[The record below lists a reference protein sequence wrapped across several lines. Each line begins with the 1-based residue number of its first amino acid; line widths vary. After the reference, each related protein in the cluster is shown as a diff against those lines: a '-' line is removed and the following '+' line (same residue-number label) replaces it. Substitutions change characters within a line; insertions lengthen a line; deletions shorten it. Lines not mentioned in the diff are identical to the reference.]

1 MQRDISR
8 PTWYQTN
15 RPTCILCA
23 GRQLQNDTR
32 AQPKSPPQP
41 PPSSTSSGPLLPGS
55 PKKMWDDL
63 FPSEAGATHETQRL
77 HPLLPQPPPPQQA
90 QPGGGPRPAR
100 RVVAE
105 APPVLQRF
113 GSSSSSGGSDWRAR
127 EDGPR
132 GSSVFGGP
140 SPYSLPLGDIP
151 RSAPASAPSSIVD
164 GVLEGGSPMGSA
176 RDSGPFF
183 RPTTMPRRTA
193 QPGSLHAPVH
203 GASPQPAHGSGAP
216 AAQGGNTKPVAES
229 GGPDQQLTAAQERR
243 ASLPEMAAQPPP
255 PAAQLTGTEY
265 PPLPTLRRPASA
277 TRLQGRS
284 ESATQQ
290 LAADATVEPAER
302 ARSESSAPGAAKPLP
317 SYKAAIWSSRSYSR
331 SSSAG
336 EPQPQHGAWRPAA
349 PGPGASLSQP
359 PAGVARSNSTSH
371 NGGLPAQSATGEHGG
386 LPEHVSGEQP
396 FGDRRAAARPGTQGR
411 SMDAGSRQ
419 MGLRHA
425 SAAPRGA
432 VTQSA
437 GASPRGRALPPYPL
451 GQSLPAAVSN
461 AKGVPYGAD
470 GSPASVAA
478 GGQHDTVRPPTSSF
492 ADLSVAGSPSFE
504 LTTNDFPAL
513 GVQHAVR
520 QPRRGRPALPPP
532 TRARSVEDA

>member
-1 MQRDISR
+1 
-8 PTWYQTN
+8 
-15 RPTCILCA
+15 
-23 GRQLQNDTR
+23 
-32 AQPKSPPQP
+32 
-41 PPSSTSSGPLLPGS
+41 
-55 PKKMWDDL
+55 MWDDL
-63 FPSEAGATHETQRL
+63 FPSEAGAAHEAQRL
-77 HPLLPQPPPPQQA
+77 HPLLPHPPPPQQA
-90 QPGGGPRPAR
+90 QPGSGPRPAR
-100 RVVAE
+100 RVAAE

-113 GSSSSSGGSDWRAR
+113 GSSSSSGSDWRAR

-151 RSAPASAPSSIVD
+151 RCAPASAPSSIAD

-176 RDSGPFF
+176 HNSGPFF

-193 QPGSLHAPVH
+193 QAGSLRAPAH
-203 GASPQPAHGSGAP
+203 GSSPQPAAGD
-216 AAQGGNTKPVAES
+216 AAARGNGTVAIQGDKAKLVAES
-229 GGPDQQLTAAQERR
+229 DGPDQQLAAAPERR
-243 ASLPEMAAQPPP
+243 ASLPEMGAQQPP

-284 ESATQQ
+284 DAATQQ
-290 LAADATVEPAER
+290 LAADAAVEPAER

-317 SYKAAIWSSRSYSR
+317 SYKAAIWWSRSYSR

-336 EPQPQHGAWRPAA
+336 EPQPQQGAWRPAA
-349 PGPGASLSQP
+349 PGPGAGLSQP
-359 PAGVARSNSTSH
+359 PAGAARSSSTSH

-386 LPEHVSGEQP
+386 LPEQVPGEQP
-396 FGDRRAAARPGTQGR
+396 FGDRQAAARPGTQGR

-419 MGLRHA
+419 VGLRHA
-425 SAAPRGA
+425 TAAPRGA

-461 AKGVPYGAD
+461 AMGVPYGAD
-470 GSPASVAA
+470 GPPASVAA
-478 GGQHDTVRPPTSSF
+478 GAQHDTMRPPTSSF
-492 ADLSVAGSPSFE
+492 ADLSVAGSPTFE

-520 QPRRGRPALPPP
+520 QPRRGRSALPPP